1 MKNVVQHSFVR
12 MALGLFAGSALA
24 LGAQGISAQVPTAT
38 SSTPQTS
45 TATTT
50 VTLPAGV
57 AASLSASG
65 VAPVAVPAA
74 AGLPLPALPVDSA
87 LGPKPVVFGSQ
98 IFSGR
103 FSALSYTGF
112 NPDYQIA
119 VGDSVSIQ
127 MWGALVFSGVLTV
140 DAQGNV
146 FIPNAGPVQVLGV
159 RNQELNK
166 SVEEQVKR
174 VFKANV
180 GVYATLNSAQPVKIY
195 VTGFVRAPGLYAGL
209 SSDSAMNFLDKA
221 GGIDPDRGSYQVVEI
236 LRQGKLRATLNLY
249 QFLLEGKL
257 TSLQFQDGDTVLV
270 RPRQWGVS
278 VMGEVQNPYFFEIPK
293 LSVPVSEIVALAKPK
308 DTATH
313 LSILRNTGVELRSE
327 YYPLAQAGAVT
338 VQSGDLV
345 TFTADKYATTLLVRV
360 DGAQLGERSF
370 VMPNGATLK
379 DLIARLSPSRQADMA
394 SIQLFRK
401 SVQLRQRRS
410 LDISLQN
417 LQTAALTARSS
428 TTEEAQ
434 LRTAEANLML
444 QFISRAQSI
453 QPLGQVVLNDAEQ
466 AGKLTLEDGD
476 VVVIPEKRNL
486 VMLSGEVIFP
496 NALVYKPDA
505 RVGDYVALAGGYTQS
520 ADTSKL
526 IILRPDGSV
535 AGAGA
540 IPLPGDEIMVL
551 PKIESKNIE
560 VTRAISTILFQ
571 VAVIAKTVL
580 GL

>member
-1 MKNVVQHSFVR
+1 
-12 MALGLFAGSALA
+12 
-24 LGAQGISAQVPTAT
+24 
-38 SSTPQTS
+38 
-45 TATTT
+45 
-50 VTLPAGV
+50 
-57 AASLSASG
+57 
-65 VAPVAVPAA
+65 
-74 AGLPLPALPVDSA
+74 
-87 LGPKPVVFGSQ
+87 
-98 IFSGR
+98 
-103 FSALSYTGF
+103 
-112 NPDYQIA
+112 
-119 VGDSVSIQ
+119 
-127 MWGALVFSGVLTV
+127 
-140 DAQGNV
+140 
-146 FIPNAGPVQVLGV
+146 
-159 RNQELNK
+159 
-166 SVEEQVKR
+166 
-174 VFKANV
+174 
-180 GVYATLNSAQPVKIY
+180 VKIY

-221 GGIDPDRGSYQVVEI
+221 GGIDPDRGSYQVVDI

-257 TSLQFQDGDTVLV
+257 TSLQFQDGDTILV

-278 VMGEVQNPYFFEIPK
+278 VMGEVQNPYFFEIAK

-327 YYPLAQAGAVT
+327 YYPLAQAGAVM

-370 VMPNGATLK
+370 VMPNGATMK

-453 QPLGQVVLNDAEQ
+453 QPLGQVILNDAEQ

-476 VVVIPEKRNL
+476 IVVIPEKRNL

-496 NALVYKPDA
+496 NALVYKPDS
-505 RVGDYVALAGGYTQS
+505 RVADYVALAGGYTQS

>member
-1 MKNVVQHSFVR
+1 
-12 MALGLFAGSALA
+12 
-24 LGAQGISAQVPTAT
+24 
-38 SSTPQTS
+38 
-45 TATTT
+45 
-50 VTLPAGV
+50 
-57 AASLSASG
+57 
-65 VAPVAVPAA
+65 
-74 AGLPLPALPVDSA
+74 
-87 LGPKPVVFGSQ
+87 
-98 IFSGR
+98 
-103 FSALSYTGF
+103 
-112 NPDYQIA
+112 
-119 VGDSVSIQ
+119 
-127 MWGALVFSGVLTV
+127 
-140 DAQGNV
+140 
-146 FIPNAGPVQVLGV
+146 
-159 RNQELNK
+159 
-166 SVEEQVKR
+166 
-174 VFKANV
+174 
-180 GVYATLNSAQPVKIY
+180 
-195 VTGFVRAPGLYAGL
+195 
-209 SSDSAMNFLDKA
+209 
-221 GGIDPDRGSYQVVEI
+221 
-236 LRQGKLRATLNLY
+236 
-249 QFLLEGKL
+249 
-257 TSLQFQDGDTVLV
+257 
-270 RPRQWGVS
+270 
-278 VMGEVQNPYFFEIPK
+278 
-293 LSVPVSEIVALAKPK
+293 VSEIVALAKPK
-308 DTATH
+308 DSATH
-313 LSILRNTGVELRSE
+313 LSIVRNTGVELRSE
-327 YYPLAQAGAVT
+327 YYPLAQAGAVS
-338 VQSGDLV
+338 VHSGDLV

-370 VMPNGATLK
+370 VMPNGATMK
-379 DLIARLSPSRQADMA
+379 DLIARLSPSRQADMS

-466 AGKLTLEDGD
+466 TGKLTLEDGD
-476 VVVIPEKRNL
+476 IVVIPEKKNL

-505 RVGDYVALAGGYTQS
+505 RVDDYVALAGGYTQS

-535 AGAGA
+535 AGSGA